1 LCIIFKNGSLLAHNS
16 KEVVVAIRDIQELMG
31 RRVRVDLGADGIYVG
46 EMLELGESAW
56 RGRVRITGVVSP
68 AQHLVSGTVARR
80 GHRPGEFVDA
90 SDAQLVPT
98 IESGHATYL
107 AALEAEVN
115 RWVGSHSG
123 HQTSPHAWAGTAMLG
138 ALRAAHQAESR
149 RLVSGNWRVVPEE
162 ALAAA

>member
-1 LCIIFKNGSLLAHNS
+1 MA
-16 KEVVVAIRDIQELMG
+16 VRDIQELMG
-31 RRVRVDLGADGIYVG
+31 RRVRIDLGADGIYVG
-46 EMLELGESAW
+46 EMLELGGSAW

-68 AQHLVSGTVARR
+68 ARHLVCGTVARR
-80 GHRPGEFVDA
+80 GHRPDEFVEA
-90 SDAQLVPT
+90 SDTQLAPAG
-98 IESGHATYL
+98 EPGHATYL

-123 HQTSPHAWAGTAMLG
+123 HQTSPQAWAGTAMLG

-149 RLVSGNWRVVPEE
+149 RLVSGSWRLVPDD

>member
-1 LCIIFKNGSLLAHNS
+1 M
-16 KEVVVAIRDIQELMG
+16 AIRGIQALMG
-31 RRVRVDLGADGIYVG
+31 RRVRIALGADGTYVG

-68 AQHLVSGTVARR
+68 AQHLGSSPVARR
-80 GHRPGEFVDA
+80 GHRPGEFVEA
-90 SDAQLVPT
+90 SDAQLVQT
-98 IESGHATYL
+98 AEIGHATYL

-123 HQTSPHAWAGTAMLG
+123 HQTSPDAWAGTAMLG
-138 ALRAAHQAESR
+138 ALRAAHQAERR
-149 RLVSGNWRVVPEE
+149 RLVSGNWRLVPAD